1 MGNILNPTGIL
12 HKPQVLT
19 NNCRLTPSVFFHT
32 IILEQQFLLTPFV
45 SNITEFSE
53 RAMKKNQ
60 LFIAAHLSV
69 IFFFIFCFSSLAAS
83 QVHTRDQVAKVLIL
97 LSYHETHSWTANVL
111 NGIKDELASSN
122 INVEL
127 HVEFMDTKRHT
138 PNRISPQLEVLYQS
152 KYNNIQFDLII
163 LSDNNALN
171 FLLPRRQS
179 LFPSVPVVFCG
190 INNFTPSLVEDHD
203 LITGVAEDSDLA
215 GTIQL
220 ALQLQP
226 NTRHIAIVS
235 DNTPTGIAHIE
246 KIQKIYPDFNNQI
259 EFIELF
265 NQTEKALKKSLH
277 NLPKHTI
284 ILMLSF
290 YNDRNGKQFT
300 VHEQAKLITETSQV
314 AVYTAWDIFLGLGV
328 VGGVMTNGASQGKN
342 AAQLAIKILHGEP
355 PENIA
360 VISKSPNI
368 PTLDFNVVKH
378 FNLPLT
384 QLSPETVFINEPQS
398 FYEKNTRIIWITLFI
413 FLFQF
418 LAISF
423 LIINIRR
430 RKQAEQCLK
439 EQSNRLKDI
448 VGERTAKLLSTNREL
463 AQEIKDRKKTEA
475 AIRKSDEQWNK
486 TFDAFPD
493 IVTLRD
499 NNLRIIKANKAAV
512 TMLGHSYSGIVGQSC
527 HELFTGSTKT
537 CPGCPLQESKKNLIP
552 YTREIYHEKLQK
564 TFLVSAAP
572 IINTQEEDQYFVHLA
587 KDITDIK
594 EAEMER
600 ARLAAA
606 IKQAAEAIFIT
617 DIKGN
622 IQYVNPAFEKLT
634 GYSRNEIIGKNPRI
648 LRSDKHD
655 QNFYKKI
662 WTTLLRGEIWHGR
675 IINRKKDGSLFEE
688 EATLSPVKNNTGKIT
703 NFVAVKRDVSKEV
716 ALEQQLR
723 QSLKMEAVGTLAGG
737 IAHDFNNILSVIIGC
752 GEFIRDEVSKESQI
766 GQNIETILTSGKRA
780 ADLVRQI
787 LTFSRHD
794 ISKNDVF
801 SPYPLACEA
810 LKMLRA
816 TLPAT
821 ITIEEHFD
829 PDCGMIMADPAIIH
843 QIFINLCTNSLQ
855 ALPEQKGHLRVQL
868 LRRTASKSPEIP
880 PADFVVITVRDNGCG
895 MEPETIDRIFEPY
908 FTTKAVG
915 KGTGLGLA
923 IVHGA
928 VKEYEGFIEVKST
941 PGEGSTISV
950 FLPLIKQTPLQ
961 KHTSKQKQKDK
972 NKTEISNTNILMVDD
987 ELLLVKINTK
997 RLEAQG
1003 YQVTAFTDSRK
1014 ALEIFRAQPNQFDLL
1029 ITDQTMPN
1037 LTGAE
1042 LAKALLKIKP
1052 SLPIIMCTGHS
1063 ATVSKEHSIALGI
1076 KKYVFKPLH
1085 GDELLEAVHEVLT
1098 EK

>member
-1 MGNILNPTGIL
+1 
-12 HKPQVLT
+12 
-19 NNCRLTPSVFFHT
+19 LTPVVFFHT
-32 IILEQQFLLTPFV
+32 IILERQFLLTPFV
-45 SNITEFSE
+45 SNTTEFSE
-53 RAMKKNQ
+53 RTMKKNQ
-60 LFIAAHLSV
+60 LFITAHIFV
-69 IFFFIFCFSSLAAS
+69 IFFFIFSFSSLAAS
-83 QVHTRDQVAKVLIL
+83 QIHTRDRVAKILIL

-138 PNRISPQLEVLYQS
+138 PDSISPQLEVLYQS
-152 KYNNIQFDLII
+152 KYKDIQFDLII

-171 FLLPRRQS
+171 FLLPRRQF
-179 LFPSVPVVFCG
+179 LFPDVPVVFCG
-190 INNFTPSLVEDHD
+190 INNFTPSLIKNFDH
-203 LITGVAEDSDLA
+203 ITGVAEDSDLA

-246 KIQKIYPDFNNQI
+246 QIRKVYPNFTNQI

-265 NQTEKALKKSLH
+265 NQTEKALKQSLY
-277 NLPKHTI
+277 NLPEQSI

-300 VHEQAKLITETSQV
+300 VYEQAKLITETSQV

-342 AAQLAIKILHGEP
+342 AAQLAIKILQGVP
-355 PENIA
+355 PEHIT

-368 PTLDFNVVKH
+368 PMLDYNVAKH
-378 FNLPLT
+378 FNLPLN
-384 QLSPETVFINEPQS
+384 LLPAETIFINKPQS
-398 FYEKNTRIIWITLFI
+398 FYRKYTRIIWITVLV
-413 FLFQF
+413 FLFQL

-423 LIINIRR
+423 LVITVKR
-430 RKQAEQCLK
+430 RKKAEQRLK
-439 EQSNRLKDI
+439 EQSNHLKDI
-448 VGERTAKLLSTNREL
+448 VDKRTEKLLLTNREL

-499 NNLRIIKANKAAV
+499 NNLRIIKANKAAIA
-512 TMLGHSYSGIVGQSC
+512 MLGRTYNCLVGQSC
-527 HELFTGSTKT
+527 YALFSGATKP
-537 CPGCPLQESKKNLIP
+537 CRGCPLLEAKKNLLP
-552 YTREIYHEKLQK
+552 YTREIYHEKLEK

-572 IINTQEEDQYFVHLA
+572 IIDTQGKNQYFVHLA

-600 ARLAAA
+600 TRLAAA

-617 DIKGN
+617 NTKGH

-634 GYSRNEIIGKNPRI
+634 GYSRKEIIGKNPRI
-648 LRSDKHD
+648 LRSGKHD
-655 QNFYKKI
+655 QSFYENM
-662 WTTLLRGEIWHGR
+662 WTTLLQGKIWHGR
-675 IINRKKDGSLFEE
+675 IINRKKNGSLFEE
-688 EATLSPVKNNTGKIT
+688 EATISPVKNNSGKIT

-752 GEFIRDEVSKESQI
+752 GEFIQDEVAKESQV
-766 GQNIETILTSGKRA
+766 GKNIETILTAGKRA

-787 LTFSRHD
+787 LAFSRHD
-794 ISKNDVF
+794 ISKKEIF
-801 SPYPLACEA
+801 SPHPLVCEA

-821 ITIEEHFD
+821 ITMEEHID
-829 PDCGMIMADPAIIH
+829 PDCGMILADPVIIH
-843 QIFINLCTNSLQ
+843 QIIINLCTNSLQ
-855 ALPEQKGHLRVQL
+855 ALPEQKGNLRVQ
-868 LRRTASKSPEIP
+868 LRRTASKSRGVPS
-880 PADFVVITVRDNGCG
+880 ADFVVITVSDNGCG

-908 FTTKAVG
+908 FTTKAIG

-928 VKEYEGFIEVKST
+928 VKEYEGFIEVEST
-941 PGEGSTISV
+941 PGKGSTVSV
-950 FLPLIKQTPLQ
+950 FLPRIKQAPLG
-961 KHTSKQKQKDK
+961 KHTDRQKYKVK
-972 NKTEISNTNILMVDD
+972 NKADIGIVKILMVDD

-997 RLEAQG
+997 RLEAMG
-1003 YQVTAFTDSRK
+1003 YQVTACTDSKK
-1014 ALEIFRAQPNQFDLL
+1014 ALEIFQAQPNQFDLL

-1042 LAKALLKIKP
+1042 LARAVLEIKP

-1063 ATVSKEHSIALGI
+1063 DTVSEEYSIALGI

-1085 GDELLEAVHEVLT
+1085 GNELLEAVYEVLK
-1098 EK
+1098 EE